1 MRASRANE
9 TSPIAD
15 LHLNRVGFQTM
26 TNETDIVSQ
35 LAIDLIAAGVRPG
48 GALLVHS
55 SLRALGPVPGGAE
68 TVIRGLLAALG
79 DEGTLLLPSLSY
91 QHVSARQ
98 PRFDVRLSPSNVGAL
113 AEYFRTRPG
122 TQRSLHPTHSICA
135 VGPLADTL
143 LRDHLLD
150 TTPCGPHSPL
160 HLLPQHNGQILMLGC
175 GLRPNTS
182 MHGIE
187 ELVEPPYL
195 FNGEVTYRLVD
206 RDGKAVNKRYRDH
219 NFYGYAQCYERV
231 KRVMVE
237 PELRC
242 GRVLQAEVYVIEAS
256 ALWVAAEVRLRENPL
271 FFVDKVL

>member
-1 MRASRANE
+1 M
-9 TSPIAD
+9 TSEID
-15 LHLNRVGFQTM
+15 T
-26 TNETDIVSQ
+26 VSQ
-35 LAIDLIAAGVRPG
+35 LANQLMAVGVRPG

-79 DEGTLLLPSLSY
+79 DEGTLLLPALSY
-91 QHVSARQ
+91 RHVNPKQ

-113 AEYFRTRPG
+113 AEYFRLREG

-135 VGPLADTL
+135 VGPLASLL

-150 TTPCGPHSPL
+150 TTPVGAHSPL

-182 MHGIE
+182 MHGVE

-206 RDGKAVNKRYRDH
+206 WDGKAVNKRYRDH
-219 NFYGYAQCYERV
+219 DFYGYAQSYERV
-231 KRVMVE
+231 AQIMTE
-237 PELRC
+237 PELRT
-242 GRVLQAEVYVIEAS
+242 GRVLGANVHLIEAA
-256 ALWVAAEVRLRENPL
+256 ALWESAEAKMRENPL